1 MKVGL
6 RIDNLATVV
15 RTVKILAI
23 HMTFS
28 DQDMVIDFMRFF
40 PCLEKLYAKEVILH

>member
-28 DQDMVIDFMRFF
+28 DQDMVIDLMRCF

>member
-1 MKVGL
+1 MKAGL

-23 HMTFS
+23 HMPFF
-28 DQDMVIDFMRFF
+28 DQDSVIDLMRCF